1 MCQQPDPKFVVIF
14 AIRPPYCPI
23 IPLGFILKDR
33 SANEHQISRAMR
45 MRKSETTTSQLLMP
59 SMASLMLSCSHH
71 IAGREAERFF
81 TELALKLS
89 EKKQIEYSF
98 DRNSFA
104 KRRTVSF

>member
-1 MCQQPDPKFVVIF
+1 
-14 AIRPPYCPI
+14 
-23 IPLGFILKDR
+23 
-33 SANEHQISRAMR
+33 
-45 MRKSETTTSQLLMP
+45 MP
-59 SMASLMLSCSHH
+59 SMASLVLSCSHH